1 MNIIED
7 IKKEVIYSDNE
18 SRLFELMVEINQ
30 EISQK
35 HVDLVKTDEL
45 IRKAEL
51 RGEISVLNALLTIID
66 KRIDEV
72 QSNTD
77 EKDRKEFYLNRQ
89 FRIAAEYVLKKETFE
104 RIKELSQINYNK
116 LKENKAELRSNKL
129 E

>member
-77 EKDRKEFYLNRQ
+77 EKERKEFYLNRQ